1 MYGRRAGSSLG
12 GMWPHRVRLAAGLL
26 SLTFLVTC
34 SAPERHPR
42 AVRRA
47 RPVLH
52 VAMLRPAVVT
62 RAAWHANEGAV
73 RERPVYDPGV
83 RAVFLHHTDNSND
96 YDCAKDVPAMLRAM
110 EQAHIA
116 QGWDDLGYN
125 FVVDRCGNVYEGRG
139 GGIDRPVQGA
149 HTEGFNVDTVGIAA
163 LGHFGAG
170 VKVPQPMLDAIARI
184 AAWKLAPD
192 VNALG
197 KVRMVS
203 SSDRSRFP
211 RGTAVE
217 LNAISGHRDVYETD
231 CPGDALYAALP
242 WIRRT
247 ADRLRRTAT
256 WAGDRP
262 APQAARAPQQ

>member
-1 MYGRRAGSSLG
+1 
-12 GMWPHRVRLAAGLL
+12 MWPHRVRLAAGLL
-26 SLTFLVTC
+26 SLAFLVTC
-34 SAPERHPR
+34 SAPQRHPR
-42 AVRRA
+42 AVRPA

-62 RAAWHANEGAV
+62 RAAWHADEGAV
-73 RERPVYDPGV
+73 RDTPVYDPGV
-83 RAVFLHHTDNSND
+83 RAVFLHHTDNPND
-96 YDCAKDVPAMLRAM
+96 YDCRRDVPAMLRAM
-110 EQAHIA
+110 EKAHIA

-125 FVVDRCGNVYEGRG
+125 FVVDRCGTVYEGRA

-149 HTEGFNVDTVGIAA
+149 HTEGFNIGTVGIAA

-170 VKVPQPMLDAIARI
+170 EKVPRPMLEAIARI

-192 VNALG
+192 VDALG
-197 KVRMVS
+197 RVRLVS
-203 SSDRSRFP
+203 SNDLSRYP

-217 LNAISGHRDVYETD
+217 MNAISGHRDAYETD

-247 ADRLRRTAT
+247 AERLRRAAT
-256 WAGDRP
+256 WAGDGPSP
-262 APQAARAPQQ
+262 AAARALRQ